1 MQRQLIVSFFMCFFI
16 VQLDAQKINTDSLW
30 SLATTT
36 KNDSLKFELLT
47 QNIRS
52 KSKSLEESFAL
63 AKKEVEFGEKNNDL
77 AFKASGYLLYASLFK
92 SIGEYVKAQEVIVK
106 ASTIVEEMPESGNYL
121 AVIYNFKGTIE
132 TDFNKRLEY
141 YKKGIAA
148 CKDEFYKR
156 VLNYNIAIGF
166 LQKNQVDSALYYAQK
181 NNEIGVKYNDTL
193 TVYLPTLFGRIYLKL
208 NQTEIAYAYFKKA
221 LRIAQKSNEIRNFTV
236 AYNGFIS
243 YFTSLENLDSVLAYK
258 KKFFVFESPDAYPS
272 KVEASKFI
280 YEYYSKKG
288 IKDSVIKY
296 LQFNVQGNDS
306 LNSLKKIEEF
316 KQAKIN
322 EELRQKDL
330 EQDELK
336 TKESRNHNIQLAITA
351 IAILSA
357 IILFLLL
364 SRSILVSHKV
374 VAFLSVLVLL
384 VVFEF
389 INLLIHPFLES
400 ITHHSPVLMLLGL
413 VAIAALIIPLHHRLE
428 HWTTQKLVEKNKAIR
443 LANAKKTIEE
453 LEASR
458 EKTES

>member
-1 MQRQLIVSFFMCFFI
+1 MLKRLTLYILVCLTIFEAI
-16 VQLDAQKINTDSLW
+16 AQPQNTDSLW

-63 AKKEVEFGEKNNDL
+63 AKKEVEFGEKHNDL
-77 AFKASGYLLYASLFK
+77 AFKASGYLIYASLYG
-92 SIGEYVKAQEVIVK
+92 SIGEYAKAQEAIVK
-106 ASTIVEEMPESGNYL
+106 ASTIVEDMPESGNYL
-121 AVIYNFKGTIE
+121 AAIYNSKGTSERDI
-132 TDFNKRLEY
+132 NKRIEY
-141 YKKGIAA
+141 LKKGIAI

-156 VLNYNIAIGF
+156 VLNYNLAYGF
-166 LQKNQVDSALYYAQK
+166 LQLNQVDSALYYAQK
-181 NNEIGVKYNDTL
+181 NNEIGIKYNDTL

-221 LRIAQKSNEIRNFTV
+221 YRIAQKSNGIRNYTV

-296 LQFNVQGNDS
+296 LQYNVQGNDS
-306 LNSLKKIEEF
+306 LNSLKKIEELN
-316 KQAKIN
+316 QAKIN

-330 EQDELK
+330 EQDQLK

-374 VAFLSVLVLL
+374 VEFLSVLVLL

-428 HWTTQKLVEKNKAIR
+428 YWTTQKLVEKNKAIR

-453 LEASR
+453 LESSG
-458 EKTES
+458 KITDS